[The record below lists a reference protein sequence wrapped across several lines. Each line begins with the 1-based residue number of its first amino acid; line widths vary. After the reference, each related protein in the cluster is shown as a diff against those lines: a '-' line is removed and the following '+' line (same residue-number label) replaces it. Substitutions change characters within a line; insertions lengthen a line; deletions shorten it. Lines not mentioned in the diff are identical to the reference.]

1 MTQFNL
7 KKKKSRESFFYK
19 KNNIIS
25 KIGTKLIFDKLKFI
39 NKKLNMVLVL
49 DGTLKKNHPKFLNY
63 EYFEFDKIKKTN
75 LYDGI
80 VSNFGIHIPLA
91 QDTERNFSTIRDHL
105 NDDGFFCF
113 NLITIN
119 SMTTLRRIFT
129 EIDEVVFKGAYNR
142 FGPFHEVPNI
152 IESLNK
158 HNFKD
163 VVVSTELIELNY
175 ESLLKLRSDFK
186 EFGMINIYDQSQKFK
201 RDFLNKTELLFAKIV
216 EKHKY
221 IPVEIEIATFTS
233 WK

>member
-7 KKKKSRESFFYK
+7 KKNKSREGFFYK

-80 VSNFGIHIPLA
+80 LSNFGIHIPLA
-91 QDTERNFSTIRDHL
+91 QDTERNFSTIKDHL

-142 FGPFHEVPNI
+142 FGPFHEVSKI

-158 HNFKD
+158 NNFKD

>member
-63 EYFEFDKIKKTN
+63 EYFEFDKIKKSN

-221 IPVEIEIATFTS
+221 IPVEIEIATFTA

>member
-63 EYFEFDKIKKTN
+63 EYFEFDRIKKTN

-80 VSNFGIHIPLA
+80 ISNFGIHIPLA

>member
-152 IESLNK
+152 IGSLNK

>member
-7 KKKKSRESFFYK
+7 KKKKSRENFFFK

-25 KIGTKLIFDKLKFI
+25 QIGTKLIFDKLAFI
-39 NKKLNMVLVL
+39 NKKLNMALVL
-49 DGTLKKNHPKFLNY
+49 DGTLKRKHPKFLNY
-63 EYFEFDKIKKTN
+63 EYFEFDDIKKNN

-80 VSNFGIHIPLA
+80 LSNFGIHIPLA
-91 QDTERNFSTIRDHL
+91 QDTERKISTIKDHL
-105 NDDGFFCF
+105 NNNGFFCF

-119 SMTTLRRIFT
+119 SMTTIRKIFT

-158 HNFKD
+158 NNFKD

-175 ESLLKLRSDFK
+175 ESLVKLRSDFK

>member
-7 KKKKSRESFFYK
+7 KKKKAREIFSYK
-19 KNNIIS
+19 RDNIIS
-25 KIGTKLIFDKLKFI
+25 QIGTKLVFDKVEFI

-49 DGTLKKNHPKFLNY
+49 DSTLKKDHPKFLNY
-63 EYFEFDKIKKTN
+63 EYFEFDNIKKNN

-80 VSNFGIHIPLA
+80 LSNFGIHIPLA
-91 QDTERNFSTIRDHL
+91 QDTQRKFSIIKEHIKD
-105 NDDGFFCF
+105 NGFFCF

-119 SMTTLRRIFT
+119 SMTTIRRIFT
-129 EIDEVVFKGAYNR
+129 EIDEVVFKGTYNR

-158 HNFKD
+158 NNFKD

-175 ESLLKLRSDFK
+175 QSLVKLRCDFK

>member
-152 IESLNK
+152 IGSLNK

-186 EFGMINIYDQSQKFK
+186 DFGMINIYDQSQKFK

-221 IPVEIEIATFTS
+221 IPVEIEIATFTA

>member
-105 NDDGFFCF
+105 NDDGFF
-113 NLITIN
+113 
-119 SMTTLRRIFT
+119 
-129 EIDEVVFKGAYNR
+129 
-142 FGPFHEVPNI
+142 
-152 IESLNK
+152 
-158 HNFKD
+158 
-163 VVVSTELIELNY
+163 
-175 ESLLKLRSDFK
+175 LL
-186 EFGMINIYDQSQKFK
+186 
-201 RDFLNKTELLFAKIV
+201 
-216 EKHKY
+216 
-221 IPVEIEIATFTS
+221 
-233 WK
+233 

>member
-7 KKKKSRESFFYK
+7 KKKKAREIFSYK
-19 KNNIIS
+19 SNNIIS
-25 KIGTKLIFDKLKFI
+25 QIGTKLVFDKVEFI
-39 NKKLNMVLVL
+39 NKRLNTVLVL
-49 DGTLKKNHPKFLNY
+49 DGTLKKNHSKFSTY
-63 EYFEFDKIKKTN
+63 EYFEFDNIKETN

-80 VSNFGIHIPLA
+80 LSNFGIHIPLA
-91 QDTERNFSTIRDHL
+91 QDAERKFSIIKEHL
-105 NDDGFFCF
+105 NDNGFFCF

-119 SMTTLRRIFT
+119 SMTTIRRIFT
-129 EIDEVVFKGAYNR
+129 EIDEVVFNGAYNR

-158 HNFKD
+158 NNFKD

-175 ESLLKLRSDFK
+175 ESLVKLRCDFK